1 MNSAKGVAGLGLPMR
16 GIHGTT
22 EVRETDG
29 GEFKSRGYLALR
41 KRVTSVMERQIA
53 RVEEIIKDSD
63 NRSAQ
68 VPLWMVMGEYKLIL
82 DEILHEGANE
92 WKPEP

>member
-22 EVRETDG
+22 EVRE
-29 GEFKSRGYLALR
+29 EFKSRGYLALR

-63 NRSAQ
+63 NNSAQ

-92 WKPEP
+92 WKPPA